1 MSDSLQPHKQDARDH
16 SWLSKAHLRL
26 EGAHMGKSI
35 ISGVTRTWVQILPP
49 PLACS
54 ELLLLHPSNMADP
67 ECWGA
72 SVAMGLGQAS
82 TGVRT

>member
-1 MSDSLQPHKQDARDH
+1 
-16 SWLSKAHLRL
+16 
-26 EGAHMGKSI
+26 MGKSI

-54 ELLLLHPSNMADP
+54 ELLLLHPSNTADP

-82 TGVRT
+82 TGVRTGLPQWV